1 MYVWYMSLLQT
12 NQQLEELYYILQ
24 IIKQIKKEM
33 ILIFVR
39 RITENQNFN

>member
-24 IIKQIKKEM
+24 IIKQIKK
-33 ILIFVR
+33 R
-39 RITENQNFN
+39 NDFNLCEKNY

>member
-33 ILIFVR
+33 I
-39 RITENQNFN
+39 

>member
-33 ILIFVR
+33 IWIFVR